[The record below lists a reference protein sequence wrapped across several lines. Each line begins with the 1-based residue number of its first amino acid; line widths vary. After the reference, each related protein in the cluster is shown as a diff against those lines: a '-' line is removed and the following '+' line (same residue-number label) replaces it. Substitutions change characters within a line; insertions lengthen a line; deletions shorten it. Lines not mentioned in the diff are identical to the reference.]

1 MKGYKPI
8 YWIMLLSPSIFV
20 VAVVVYPYFYLV
32 RDSFNSSLVLQVF
45 GNSITAQL
53 TREAIGNSFY
63 QGITSALAAL
73 AIGLPLGLFLGSFE
87 FRFKKLISSI
97 TIVPFFMPSIV
108 VVFAF
113 ISGFNSNSI
122 AAYFFPGLVDLSTG
136 FTGIVA
142 VNTFFNAPLV
152 AMFAMTAV
160 EQVDPALIQASET
173 LGTGIFRRFY
183 SIWGRSAI
191 TAALG
196 GALLTFAYSFS
207 GFAAP
212 LIIGG
217 PKFFTMDAWIYS
229 FVKVQGDLSAAVVMA
244 AIEAL
249 LLFLPAVLYMLF
261 AIRHSGATGNRT
273 IRTAERRKLLFF
285 TGLAY
290 TILWL
295 SVEFY
300 LFSSVIL
307 RSLSGTTNSV
317 LVNYSTLFQGS
328 IAARLGITTTSAIL
342 NSLFYGMCTALL
354 VAALGTM
361 WITGKRRLHSVPGN
375 VTEIFQYIPLV
386 ISSILMAFSL
396 YIVIGTSTPTTF
408 MWVLIVMAQS
418 SVAIPVVLRVIDA
431 GFLTLPQ
438 SVSEAS
444 MTLKGNPFFD
454 VELPLAGSAFASA
467 LVFGFGISLGEFSAT
482 NFLASSSYIPITV
495 EIYGLEN
502 ARLLGPAY
510 AAASI
515 LMIVSVIAFYLI
527 MKFGGRF
534 AAVR

>member
-1 MKGYKPI
+1 MKSYRPI
-8 YWIMLLSPSIFV
+8 YWIMLLSPSLFV
-20 VAVVVYPYFYLV
+20 VAVVVYPYLDLV
-32 RDSFNSSLVLQVF
+32 HGSFNSAIVLQIF

-53 TREAIGNSFY
+53 TREAIWNSFY
-63 QGITSALAAL
+63 QGIASAAMAL

-87 FRFKKLISSI
+87 FRFKRLVSSI
-97 TIVPFFMPSIV
+97 TIVPFFLPSIV

-113 ISGFNSNSI
+113 ISGFSSNSI
-122 AAYFFPGLVDLSTG
+122 ASSILPGLSGLSYG
-136 FTGIVA
+136 LAGIVA

-160 EQVDPALIQASET
+160 EQVDPGQIQAAET
-173 LGTGIFRRFY
+173 LGTGMFRRFV

-191 TAALG
+191 IAALG

-217 PKFFTMDAWIYS
+217 QKFFTMDAWIYS
-229 FVKVQGDLSAAVVMA
+229 FVKIQGDLSAAVVMA
-244 AIEAL
+244 TIEAL
-249 LLFLPAVLYMLF
+249 LLLFPAVLYMLF
-261 AIRHSGATGNRT
+261 AIRRSGAAGNR
-273 IRTAERRKLLFF
+273 IMVRSNRRKTPFF
-285 TGLAY
+285 VGIIY
-290 TILWL
+290 TVLWL
-295 SVEFY
+295 LMEFY
-300 LFSSVIL
+300 LLSSVIM
-307 RSLSGTTNSV
+307 RSLGGTVNSM
-317 LVNYSTLFQGS
+317 LANYSLLFQGAVVS
-328 IAARLGITTTSAIL
+328 RLGITTTSAIL
-342 NSLFYGMCTALL
+342 NSLFYGTCTALL
-354 VAALGTM
+354 VAVLGTM
-361 WITGKRRLHSVPGN
+361 WITGKRRLHSRPGKI
-375 VTEIFQYIPLV
+375 TEIFQYIPLV
-386 ISSILMAFSL
+386 ISSVLMAFSL
-396 YIVIGTSTPTTF
+396 YIVIGTSTPATF
-408 MWVLIVMAQS
+408 MWVLIVLAQS
-418 SVAIPVVLRVIDA
+418 AVAIPVVLRVIDA
-431 GFLTLPQ
+431 GFLALPQ

-444 MTLKGNPFFD
+444 MTLRGNPFFD